1 MVKSIPIVPSP
12 LLFLSSLRMRLILAP
27 FRGKF
32 WRSEPAKLARTSK
45 FFRTR
50 KSEPARRPLPAYTTL
65 LPTDG
70 CWGIEPHSFPHIIQ
84 SRFSSLFLEGV
95 RVMFAVVWLLQS
107 HLCFHRYLMC
117 GPYLGVLRNDTKN
130 GCKADYTPPSI
141 CIFWVFV
148 KSYFSTIQIGHLS

>member
-1 MVKSIPIVPSP
+1 MVKSIPIVLSP
-12 LLFLSSLRMRLILAP
+12 LLFLSSLRTGSSLRHFVENFGAASRQSWPEHQNFLELTKVSLLVGHSP
-27 FRGKF
+27 Q
-32 WRSEPAKLARTSK
+32 
-45 FFRTR
+45 
-50 KSEPARRPLPAYTTL
+50 YTTL

>member
-12 LLFLSSLRMRLILAP
+12 LLFLSSLKNRLILAP

-32 WRSEPAKLARTSK
+32 WRSKPAKPARTSK
-45 FFRTR
+45 FSRTR
-50 KSEPARRPLPAYTTL
+50 KSEPARRPLHAYTTL

-70 CWGIEPHSFPHIIQ
+70 CWGIESHSFPHIIQ

-107 HLCFHRYLMC
+107 HRFHRYPMC
-117 GPYLGVLRNDTKN
+117 GPCLVALLNDTKN
-130 GCKADYTPPSI
+130 GCKADYPPLSI